1 MNEFKANLDYSEK
14 MSDRL
19 QHELQLIK
27 DQLEAS
33 HQRER
38 QLQTKVETET
48 KVDYQGT
55 SYHITT
61 LIEHL
66 QTKDNQMRSLQ
77 ERQE

>member
-66 QTKDNQMRSLQ
+66 
-77 ERQE
+77 